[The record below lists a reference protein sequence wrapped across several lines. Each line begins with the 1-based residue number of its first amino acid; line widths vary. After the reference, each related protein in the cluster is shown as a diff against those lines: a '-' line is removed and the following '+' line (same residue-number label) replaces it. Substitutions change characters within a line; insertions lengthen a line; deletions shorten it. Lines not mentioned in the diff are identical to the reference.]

1 MDFGRELSLESP
13 PPSSS
18 FAQHQAPAVQDGE
31 SHFSK
36 LLDPCW
42 SELAISHLRDTG
54 RHGRRDRSSAKTQ
67 AKSQAKEQGSG
78 SEQLWALSGQ
88 ADGMV
93 DSDDDGRIV
102 KVLVPA
108 PPPSNSASL
117 FEFVAEVVAQNSLQP
132 PRFLA

>member
-1 MDFGRELSLESP
+1 
-13 PPSSS
+13 
-18 FAQHQAPAVQDGE
+18 
-31 SHFSK
+31 
-36 LLDPCW
+36 
-42 SELAISHLRDTG
+42 
-54 RHGRRDRSSAKTQ
+54 
-67 AKSQAKEQGSG
+67 
-78 SEQLWALSGQ
+78 
-88 ADGMV
+88 MV